1 MHSAALYLR
10 KQQLMDTTATRIKAL
25 TAELNTHNYNYYVLD
40 HPTISDYEFDQK
52 LKELQELEE
61 AFPQYRQPDSPTLRV
76 GGSVTKRFAHV
87 RHERPMLSLG
97 NTYNEE
103 ELAAFDGRVCTALG
117 LPEVDYVCELKFDG
131 ISVSLLYEDGVLVR
145 AATRGDG
152 VQGDDITAN
161 VRTIRSIPLKIEAE
175 DVPSRLEVRG
185 EVLMPHEAFRRL
197 NEEKAEAGDTLFA
210 NPRNATG
217 GSLKLQDSSEV
228 ARRSLDAFLY
238 FLNTPMESISTQE
251 ESIAQLRRWRF
262 KVGAYAQCCHGMRE
276 VYDFIRSWD
285 VRRRELP
292 FDIDGIVLKVNRL
305 DYQERLGSTAKSP
318 RWAIA
323 YKFKAER
330 VKTDLLSVSYQ
341 VGRTGVV
348 TPVANLRPVS
358 LAGTTVKRAT
368 LHNADIIANLDLH
381 EGDAVYVE
389 KGGEIIPKIVGV
401 DTASRK
407 ADSLAVRFVTHCP
420 ACGTPL
426 VRVGEEAAS
435 YCPNRY
441 QCPPQLK
448 GRLEHFIS
456 RKAMNI
462 ESLGEG
468 KVDMLLKAG
477 LVSCPADFY
486 TLTFEQLLGLETTYV
501 SNDKERVVSFR
512 EKTVRHILDGIAKSR
527 EVPFERVLYAIG
539 IRYVGETS
547 AKKIARHF
555 RSLAAIEQASAAE
568 LMEVEDVGEVMA
580 ESIVRFF
587 EDPENMQ
594 HLYLLSQQGLHFEME
609 EAALPVS
616 DALQGKCFVVSGSF
630 GTPAR
635 RKELE
640 SMVEDYGGRLLS
652 SVSSKVDYV
661 VAGENMGPAKLE
673 KARQLGIP
681 ILGEAEFVAMIGL

>member
-1 MHSAALYLR
+1 
-10 KQQLMDTTATRIKAL
+10 MDTIATRIKAL
-25 TAELNTHNYNYYVLD
+25 VAELNTHNYNYYVLD
-40 HPTISDYEFDQK
+40 NPSISDYEFDMK
-52 LKELQELEE
+52 LRELQDLEE
-61 AFPQYRQPDSPTLRV
+61 AYPQYRQPDSPTLRV
-76 GGSVTKRFAHV
+76 GGGITKRFAHV

-97 NTYNEE
+97 NTYSEE
-103 ELAAFDGRVCTALG
+103 EIAAFDSRVCAALG
-117 LPEVDYVCELKFDG
+117 VSEVDYVCELKFDG
-131 ISVSLLYEDGVLVR
+131 ISVSLLYENGLLVR

-161 VRTIRSIPLKIEAE
+161 VRTIRSIPLKIKGEN
-175 DVPSRLEVRG
+175 VPSPLEVRG

-217 GSLKLQDSSEV
+217 GSLKMQDSSEV

-238 FLNTPMESISTQE
+238 FLNTPMETVDTQMGSIE
-251 ESIAQLRRWRF
+251 QLRQWHF
-262 KVGAYAQCCHGMRE
+262 KVGEYARLCHGMPE
-276 VYDFIRSWD
+276 VYDFIRIWD
-285 VRRRELP
+285 TKRRELP

-305 DYQERLGSTAKSP
+305 EYQEQLGSTAKSP

-330 VKTDLLSVSYQ
+330 VLTDLLSVSYQ

-401 DTASRK
+401 DAASRK
-407 ADSLAVRFVTHCP
+407 EDSRPVRFVTHCP

-426 VRVGEEAAS
+426 VRSGEEAAF
-435 YCPNRY
+435 YCPDRHH
-441 QCPPQLK
+441 CPPQLK
-448 GRLEHFIS
+448 GRIEHFIS

-468 KVDMLLKAG
+468 KVDVLLKEG
-477 LVSCPADFY
+477 LVSRPADLY
-486 TLTFEQLLGLETTYV
+486 TLTYDQLLGLETTYL

-512 EKTVRHILDGIAKSR
+512 EKTVQNILDGIAKSR
-527 EVPFERVLYAIG
+527 EVPFERVLYALG

-555 RSLAAIEQASAAE
+555 RSLSAIEQASAEE
-568 LMEVEDVGEVMA
+568 LTAVEDVGAVMA
-580 ESIVRFF
+580 ESIVRYF
-587 EDPENMQ
+587 EDAENIQ
-594 HLYLLSQQGLHFEME
+594 NLYLLSQQGLHFEME
-609 EAALPVS
+609 ETAASVS
-616 DALQGKCFVVSGSF
+616 EALQGKSFVVSGSF
-630 GTPAR
+630 GTPQR

-640 SMVEDYGGRLLS
+640 QMVEQYGGKLLGA
-652 SVSSKVDYV
+652 VSAKVDYV
-661 VAGENMGPAKLE
+661 VAGENMGPAKRE
-673 KARQLGIP
+673 KAQQLGIP
-681 ILGEAEFVAMIGL
+681 LLTEAEFVAMTQA